1 MFKEQNV
8 NAIIGI
14 LWGLAVYF
22 NLSNLDPMT
31 LNVLAIWAVSINR
44 LYRHF
49 NKGKKKSQG
58 SVMSDIENLT
68 STAKSSV
75 FDYKQYEAIELN
87 YSYLGEECLAEW
99 RENLIKLRVQFQD

>member
-31 LNVLAIWAVSINR
+31 LNVLAIWAVSVNR

-49 NKGKKKSQG
+49 NTVSYTH
-58 SVMSDIENLT
+58 LT
-68 STAKSSV
+68 LPT
-75 FDYKQYEAIELN
+75 N
-87 YSYLGEECLAEW
+87 
-99 RENLIKLRVQFQD
+99 REV